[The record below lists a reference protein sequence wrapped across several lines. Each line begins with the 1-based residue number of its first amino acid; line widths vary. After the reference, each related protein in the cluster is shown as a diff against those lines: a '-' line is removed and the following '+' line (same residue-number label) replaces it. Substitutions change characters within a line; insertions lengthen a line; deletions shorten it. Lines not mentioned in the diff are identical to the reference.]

1 MNFSTLTRCPNTYL
15 FKDERPMLLCVDC
28 LSHPK
33 AFSTTFDSKSSCLV
47 CDLAKAVIKRLET
60 STFAATI
67 MNVAYG
73 IDIQESDDPYLLIAE
88 ECLDGLNKA
97 AILGTFWVDFFPIL
111 KYVPSWVPGAGFQ
124 KQATHWRELNAS
136 MTGKPFRFVKEQ
148 LVGDHFFELI
158 NLSK

>member
-1 MNFSTLTRCPNTYL
+1 
-15 FKDERPMLLCVDC
+15 MLLCVDC
-28 LSHPK
+28 LSHLK

-67 MNVAYG
+67 MNIVYG
-73 IDIQESDDPYLLIAE
+73 IDIQESDDPYLLLAE
-88 ECLDGLNKA
+88 ESLDGLNKA

-124 KQATHWRELNAS
+124 KKATHWRELNAS

-148 LVGDHFFELI
+148 LVRDHFRAHKLVL
-158 NLSK
+158 NKDSAAKWPS